1 MADPTATAGAEGQT
15 HAPAELRLREATFGD
30 WLEIGDIERQVV
42 FVGTDD
48 AGEPE
53 HQVQTRRYPETVLAW
68 LTALSGFD
76 ADELKQVPLAAFRG
90 ATLRLLQLVPPY
102 DTAAVDDDALHGE
115 DGSITFEL
123 HTPLPGARG
132 QISSLTLRRP
142 LAGDFLACG
151 ETHTIVNVGLDLE
164 TKRFKGLEHRLNP
177 HAAGAW
183 LSRLTAVPIPLLSL
197 LPYREGRRIFAHLSK
212 QLSAVTLGNSETPST
227 NSGSSAA

>member
-1 MADPTATAGAEGQT
+1 MNQHVNATRAIEGAN
-15 HAPAELRLREATFGD
+15 LNLREPTFGD

-53 HQVQTRRYPETVLAW
+53 HQVHTRRNPETVLSW
-68 LTALSGFD
+68 LTALSGLD

-102 DTAAVDDDALHGE
+102 DTAAIDDDAAYLE
-115 DGSITFEL
+115 DGSIVFEL
-123 HTPLPGARG
+123 RSPLPGARG

-142 LAGDFLACG
+142 LAGDFLTCG

-183 LSRLTAVPIPLLSL
+183 LSRLTGVPIPLLSL
-197 LPYREGRRIFAHLSK
+197 MPYRDGRRVFAHLSK
-212 QLSAVTLGNSETPST
+212 QLSAVALGNSEAPLT